1 MQNNNNTTLVEEWL
15 YCTHEDQHLAIS
27 FEKCKRMCALS
38 LGFFS
43 LSFRRNLW
51 PPCIPMMLTLVMSHH
66 LWRGLTWRSAQS
78 LSIKL
83 WVSGFE
89 KTSRHGARWDAY
101 LLKLVERTWQ
111 DTTNCVNAT
120 FQPCNRN
127 QSPLPLIL
135 LYTHCIL
142 GTQDHD
148 KEVGI
153 TFAPV
158 HEHRH
163 FFFIYIYIYCTRLQ
177 FPLQLLSL
185 I

>member
-1 MQNNNNTTLVEEWL
+1 MKINILPYLLKNAKECVHYPL
-15 YCTHEDQHLAIS
+15 D
-27 FEKCKRMCALS
+27 
-38 LGFFS
+38 FFS

-66 LWRGLTWRSAQS
+66 LWRDLTWRSAQS

-163 FFFIYIYIYCTRLQ
+163 FFSFTFIYIVPVYN
-177 FPLQLLSL
+177 FPYNFLAWYRCFCGTLF
-185 I
+185 